1 MCRVAHWHSDHSK
14 TCRVKKDPPWSTKY
28 TEVSNSDDSLLGK
41 GAYGFVKLIRDRETG
56 KLFALKVLNKEQIT
70 EEAGLEIIKRE
81 IEIHQNLDHDNIIRL
96 YEFLEDEES
105 VYLILEYAAH
115 GSLFQ
120 RIKKQKKFTE
130 EKAKN

>member
-14 TCRVKKDPPWSTKY
+14 TCGVKKEAIWADKY
-28 TEVSNSDDSLLGK
+28 TEVSNSDDSVLGK
-41 GAYGFVKLIRDRETG
+41 GAYGMVKLIRDKTSGR
-56 KLFALKVLNKEQIT
+56 LFALKVINKEQIT

-81 IEIHQNLDHDNIIRL
+81 IEIHMNLDHENIIRL

-115 GSLFQ
+115 GSMF
-120 RIKKQKKFTE
+120 
-130 EKAKN
+130 